1 MTRVAL
7 RTGAPLGRRVSC
19 ALVEPS
25 EVRMDAAEVQR
36 ALVEPGL
43 ALPRIAVAVVRGDG
57 VGGGGLLLLPSG
69 ESAWLPAEALVE
81 ADEQNSYRV
90 TRPVDAL
97 AVRISAC
104 WLACEPPDEP
114 ALTVDRFDAE
124 YVYLQPEGGGSL
136 FRALP
141 EDVHALDGEVP
152 WCEIAVSPTVD
163 ASQPAATA
171 EAWATF
177 IGRLLGDGADGL
189 SIRGAE
195 RWSVDIPG
203 PHVEPGLVDPADFTA
218 PAEPASHAEALTES
232 VASEAQVGPV
242 ASEVRTVVEYRDHL
256 VEAPLAQPTHA
267 RAPSH
272 PDAPTRARGAPDAS
286 IIGAEPTVRA
296 STAPRD
302 ASGAPPQ
309 PTAPEPMWA
318 TEVDDSAPTRHVP
331 ASRVAPFRTLV
342 SSARAPTGVEAQPL
356 TDATEPVIP
365 RLAAPPAA
373 LPAPILPA
381 SSAPESPRGTPFVV
395 PPPPRLQA
403 RKMALADDG
412 EASVAARDH
421 ARIDPPAR
429 RANTAPPAP
438 PMIRVIRLTAPGDEP
453 TTPTRTHQQAERE
466 RPKPP
471 PPRSEPPVADVEYRA
486 GATSVEIGTI
496 EVRLGA
502 ARREGARQTEPANA
516 PITRATTRTGSLLD
530 EIPRNRTWKGLL

>member
-36 ALVEPGL
+36 VLVEPGL
-43 ALPRIAVAVVRGDG
+43 MLPRIAVAVVRGEG
-57 VGGGGLLLLPSG
+57 IGGGGLLLLPSG

-81 ADEQNSYRV
+81 ADEPNSCCV
-90 TRPVDAL
+90 MRPVDAL

-104 WLACEPPDEP
+104 WLACEPPDDP
-114 ALTVDRFDAE
+114 AWTVDRFDAE
-124 YVYLQPEGGGSL
+124 YVYLQLEGGGSL

-141 EDVHALDGEVP
+141 EDVHGLDGEVP
-152 WCEIAVSPTVD
+152 WCDIAASPTVD
-163 ASQPAATA
+163 TSQPAATA

-177 IGRLLGDGADGL
+177 IERLLGDGADGL

-195 RWSVDIPG
+195 RWTADIPG
-203 PHVEPGLVDPADFTA
+203 PHIEPGLVDPADSA
-218 PAEPASHAEALTES
+218 DPADPASPAEALAES

-242 ASEVRTVVEYRDHL
+242 ASEIRRVVEYRDRL
-256 VEAPLAQPTHA
+256 VETIPAQPTHA

-272 PDAPTRARGAPDAS
+272 ADAPTRAHGTPEAS
-286 IIGAEPTVRA
+286 PIVAKPTERA
-296 STAPRD
+296 STTPRD

-309 PTAPEPMWA
+309 TTAPEPMWA
-318 TEVDDSAPTRHVP
+318 TEVDPSDPTRRVP
-331 ASRVAPFRTLV
+331 ASRVAPGRTLV
-342 SSARAPTGVEAQPL
+342 SSASAPTGVEARPRA
-356 TDATEPVIP
+356 DATEPVMP

-373 LPAPILPA
+373 RLAPILPA
-381 SSAPESPRGTPFVV
+381 SSAPESPQGAPFVV
-395 PPPPRLQA
+395 PPPPRPQA

-412 EASVAARDH
+412 EVSVAARDQ

-429 RANTAPPAP
+429 PANAATPAP
-438 PMIRVIRLTAPGDEP
+438 PMIRVVRLTAPGDEP
-453 TTPTRTHQQAERE
+453 TTPARTHRRAERE
-466 RPKPP
+466 RPEPP
-471 PPRSEPPVADVEYRA
+471 PPRSEPPVADIEYRA

-502 ARREGARQTEPANA
+502 VRREGARQTEPANA
-516 PITRATTRTGSLLD
+516 PITRATTRTGSLLA